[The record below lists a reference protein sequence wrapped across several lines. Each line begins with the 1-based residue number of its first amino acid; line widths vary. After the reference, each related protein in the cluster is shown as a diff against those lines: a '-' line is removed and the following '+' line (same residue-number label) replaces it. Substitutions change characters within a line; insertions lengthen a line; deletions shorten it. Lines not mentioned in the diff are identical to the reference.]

1 MPAWGTAFVYI
12 RPVRR
17 GDIRPP
23 ARRCRVAQGRRVLV
37 YDTTLRD
44 GTQQVGIALTL
55 QDKLRLL
62 KEFDAFGVDYVEGG
76 WPGSNPKDRDF
87 FAEAQRYSLRCR
99 LSAFGATRRAGT
111 PVGQDPSIRAL
122 LEAQTQTVTIFGK
135 SWSLHVR
142 EALGTT
148 PEENLAM
155 IADTVAFLKGN
166 GRDVIYDAEHFFDG
180 AADDDGGDYAMA
192 TVHAAAEAGA
202 DWIVLCDTR
211 GGSLP
216 EHVARWTRR
225 VATEVHAPVGIHT
238 HDDGGLGAANALA
251 AVQAGAQQVQG
262 TFNGYGERCGNANLC
277 TILPN
282 LILKLGMDCTAAP
295 QLPGLMA
302 LSRLVSETCNL
313 PPVPGAPYVG
323 PNAFAHKG
331 GIHVSAI
338 NRNPAT
344 YEHVAPEAVGNTRE
358 VVVSELSGGSN
369 LAYKAKE
376 LGLEWITAEGRR
388 ELLDRVKA
396 LESEGYQFE
405 GAEASFELLARRAL
419 HTYKPFFET
428 VGYSITVQR
437 HAGGEPDVEATVR
450 VRVGG
455 RLFHTAADGDGPVNA
470 MDRAL
475 RKGLQDPYPEIRD
488 MRLCDYKV
496 RVIDG
501 GLGTASRVRA
511 LITTESQTAFWTT
524 VGVSDNIL
532 DASWLALTDSLEYG
546 LLKRRLLAQTPPD
559 EVRAEGG
566 A

>member
-1 MPAWGTAFVYI
+1 MAGS
-12 RPVRR
+12 
-17 GDIRPP
+17 
-23 ARRCRVAQGRRVLV
+23 RRVLL

-62 KEFDAFGVDYVEGG
+62 QELDAFGIDYIEGG

-87 FAEAQRYSLRCR
+87 FLQARR
-99 LSAFGATRRAGT
+99 LHLQGRLTAFGATRRAGLA
-111 PVGQDPSIRAL
+111 VADDPSVRAL
-122 LEAQTQTVTIFGK
+122 LESGTPTVTIFGK

-155 IADTVAFLKGN
+155 IADTVGFLKAN
-166 GRDVIYDAEHFFDG
+166 GREVIYDAEHFFDG
-180 AADDDGGDYAMA
+180 AADTDGGVYALA
-192 TVHAAAEAGA
+192 TVRAAAEAGA
-202 DWIVLCDTR
+202 DWVVLCDTC

-216 EHVARWTRR
+216 EHVAAWTAR
-225 VATEVHAPVGIHT
+225 VVAEIGRPVGIHP

-282 LILKLGMDCTAAP
+282 LVLKLGYECTASAH
-295 QLPGLMA
+295 LRELTA

-338 NRNPAT
+338 NRNPRT
-344 YEHVAPEAVGNTRE
+344 YEHVPPEAVGNVRE

-369 LAYKAKE
+369 LAYKARE

-388 ELLDRVKA
+388 QLLERVKE
-396 LESEGYQFE
+396 LEFEGYQFE
-405 GAEASFELLARRAL
+405 GAEASFELLARRVL
-419 HTYKPFFET
+419 RTYKPFFET
-428 VGYSITVQR
+428 IGYSITVQR
-437 HAGGEPDVEATVR
+437 HAETGPDVEATVK

-475 RKGLQDPYPEIRD
+475 RKGLEDPYPEIRE

-501 GLGTASRVRA
+501 REGTASRVRV
-511 LITTESQTAFWTT
+511 LITTEGQSGYWTT

-532 DASWLALTDSLEYG
+532 DASWLALSDSLEYG
-546 LLKRRLLAQTPPD
+546 LLQRRLRAHGDAP
-559 EVRAEGG
+559 EAAAEGG

>member
-1 MPAWGTAFVYI
+1 M
-12 RPVRR
+12 
-17 GDIRPP
+17 
-23 ARRCRVAQGRRVLV
+23 AQGRRILL

-44 GTQQVGIALTL
+44 GTQQVGIALTV

-62 KEFDAFGVDYVEGG
+62 QELDAFGVDYVEGG

-87 FAEAQRYSLRCR
+87 FLEAQRIQLRCR
-99 LSAFGATRRAGT
+99 LTAFGATRRAGLAVT
-111 PVGQDPSIRAL
+111 DDPSVRAL
-122 LEAQTQTVTIFGK
+122 VEAQTPTVTVFGK

-155 IADTVAFLKGN
+155 IADTVAHLKTH
-166 GRDVIYDAEHFFDG
+166 GREVVYDAEHFFDG
-180 AADDDGGDYAMA
+180 AADADGGAYALA
-192 TVHAAAEAGA
+192 TVRAAAEAGA
-202 DWIVLCDTR
+202 DWIVLCDTC

-216 EHVARWTRR
+216 DHIAHWTRR
-225 VATEVHAPVGIHT
+225 VVAEIGVPVGIHT

-251 AVQAGAQQVQG
+251 AVEAGADQVQG

-282 LILKLGMDCTAAP
+282 LVLKMGMDCAAAEH
-295 QLPGLMA
+295 LGGLTA

-313 PPVPGAPYVG
+313 VPVPGAPYVG

-338 NRNPAT
+338 TRNPRT
-344 YEHVAPEAVGNTRE
+344 YEHVAPESVGNRRE

-376 LGLEWITAEGRR
+376 LGLDWITPEGRR
-388 ELLDRVKA
+388 QLLERVKA
-396 LESEGYQFE
+396 MEFEGYQFE
-405 GAEASFELLARRAL
+405 GAEASFELLARRVL

-428 VGYSITVQR
+428 VGYSVTVQR
-437 HAGGEPDVEATVR
+437 HASGGPDVEATVR

-475 RKGLQDPYPEIRD
+475 RKGLEDPFPEIRD

-496 RVIDG
+496 RVIEG
-501 GLGTASRVRA
+501 RLGTASRVRV
-511 LITTESQTAFWTT
+511 LISTEGPSGYWTT

-546 LLKRRLLAQTPPD
+546 LLRRRLRTAAP
-559 EVRAEGG
+559 EEARVEGG

>member
-1 MPAWGTAFVYI
+1 M
-12 RPVRR
+12 
-17 GDIRPP
+17 
-23 ARRCRVAQGRRVLV
+23 AQGRRVLV

-62 KEFDAFGVDYVEGG
+62 QEFDAFGVDYVEGG

-87 FAEAQRYSLRCR
+87 FLEARRYQLRCR
-99 LSAFGATRRAGT
+99 LTAFGATRRAGT
-111 PVGQDPSIRAL
+111 AVGEDPSVRAL
-122 LEAQTQTVTIFGK
+122 LDAQTPTVTIFGK
-135 SWSLHVR
+135 SWGLHVR

-148 PEENLAM
+148 PQENLAM
-155 IADTVAFLKGN
+155 IADTVAYLKAH
-166 GRDVIYDAEHFFDG
+166 GREVIYDAEHFFDG
-180 AADDDGGDYAMA
+180 AADQDGGEYAMA
-192 TVHAAAEAGA
+192 TVRAAAKAGA
-202 DWIVLCDTR
+202 DWIVLCDTC

-216 EHVARWTRR
+216 EHVSTWTAR
-225 VATEVHAPVGIHT
+225 VVKELGLPVGVHT
-238 HDDGGLGAANALA
+238 HDDAGLGAANALA
-251 AVQAGAQQVQG
+251 AVQAGAGQVQG

-282 LILKLGMDCTAAP
+282 LVLKLGMDCNAASRLTELTALA
-295 QLPGLMA
+295 
-302 LSRLVSETCNL
+302 RLVSETCNL
-313 PPVPGAPYVG
+313 LPVPGAPYVG

-338 NRNPAT
+338 NRNPRT
-344 YEHVAPEAVGNTRE
+344 YEHVAPESVGNARE
-358 VVVSELSGGSN
+358 VVISELSGGSN

-376 LGLEWITAEGRR
+376 LGLDWITAEGRR
-388 ELLDRVKA
+388 QLLERVKE
-396 LESEGYQFE
+396 LEFEGYQFE
-405 GAEASFELLARRAL
+405 GAEASFELLARRVL

-437 HAGGEPDVEATVR
+437 HAGGGPDVEATVR

-475 RKGLQDPYPEIRD
+475 RKGLEDPYPEIRD

-496 RVIDG
+496 RVIEG
-501 GLGTASRVRA
+501 RLGTASRVRV
-511 LITTESQTAFWTT
+511 LITTEGSTGYWTT

-546 LLKRRLLAQTPPD
+546 LLKRRLRAPAAQD
-559 EVRAEGG
+559 DAQAKGG